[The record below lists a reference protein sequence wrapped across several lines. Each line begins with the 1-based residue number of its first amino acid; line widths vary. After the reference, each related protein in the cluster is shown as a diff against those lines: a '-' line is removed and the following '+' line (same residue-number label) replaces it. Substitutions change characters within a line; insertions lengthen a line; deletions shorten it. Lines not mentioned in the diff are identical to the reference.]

1 MARISGAMEDA
12 SHPLAP
18 NNSGKPS
25 MATNGEGKNSG
36 LDYPEK
42 PMDEKT
48 GLRQAGGTAKW
59 DDRLV
64 QAVNFSGEA
73 AESFRVLRSKILMPQ
88 DGRPAPRTIMVASVL
103 PKEGKSFICGNLGIA
118 LAQGVDQYA
127 LLVDCDL
134 RLPSLASIF
143 GLANHYGLADY
154 LKDNKDLADL
164 IQKTPMEKLSILT
177 SGVPPANPAELL
189 GSNRMHELISQLSR
203 RYPDRFV
210 IFDSPPLKAA
220 SESMTLAQV
229 VDGVILVVRHGVSS
243 RALIEQAMAD
253 IGKEKLLGVVF
264 NCHKSNFITSRLI
277 NRSYTYYGDY
287 YRKNTLY
294 TNDPIAVPSRER
306 LDAGEKVQRECVEKS
321 NIADDN
327 MLFSP
332 VKTTVWP
339 KWMVWRVLGIVVLG
353 GVLVAAYAH
362 YRGWLQSIY

>member
-1 MARISGAMEDA
+1 MARISEVSEDGN
-12 SHPLAP
+12 HQFWP
-18 NNSGKPS
+18 NKSGKPS
-25 MATNGEGKNSG
+25 IATYGESKNSG
-36 LDYPEK
+36 LDHPEK
-42 PMDEKT
+42 PIDEKA
-48 GLRQAGGTAKW
+48 GLRRAGGSGKW

-154 LKDNKDLADL
+154 LKDNKDLATL
-164 IQKTPMEKLSILT
+164 IQKTSMEKLSILT
-177 SGVPPANPAELL
+177 SGAPPANPAELL
-189 GSNRMHELISQLSR
+189 GSNRMHQLIGELSS

-243 RALIEQAMAD
+243 RALIEQAIAD

-264 NCHKSNFITSRLI
+264 NGHKSNFITSRLI
-277 NRSYTYYGDY
+277 NKSYSYYGDY
-287 YRKNTLY
+287 YRNNTLY
-294 TNDPIAVPSRER
+294 NNDPVAADSRER
-306 LDAGEKVQRECVEKS
+306 LGIGEKVQREYIGKS
-321 NIADDN
+321 NIAGDSAF
-327 MLFSP
+327 LP
-332 VKTTVWP
+332 PAKKALWR
-339 KWMVWRVLGIVVLG
+339 KWVIWGVLGIVLIG
-353 GVLVAAYAH
+353 GAVAVYAH
-362 YRGWLQSIY
+362 HRGWLSPIY